1 MNISKSN
8 RLLIEKVEL
17 DDKIYVELNSGDIL
31 TLPYSYTK
39 KLENASENDLKDYRL
54 IGGGIGI
61 HFLKIDEDISLSGII
76 NYKTTQLLAS

>member
-1 MNISKSN
+1 MNTLKN
-8 RLLIEKVEL
+8 RLLIKKIDL

-39 KLENASENDLKDYRL
+39 RLESASKSDLKEYKL
-54 IGGGIGI
+54 IGGGIGV
-61 HFLKIDEDISLSGII
+61 HFPKIDEDISLSGII